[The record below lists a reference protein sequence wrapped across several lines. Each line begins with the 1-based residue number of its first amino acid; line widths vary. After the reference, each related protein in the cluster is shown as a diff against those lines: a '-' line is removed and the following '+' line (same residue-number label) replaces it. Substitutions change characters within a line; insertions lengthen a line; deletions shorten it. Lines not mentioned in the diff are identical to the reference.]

1 MQNGHTETE
10 DQNQMAI
17 DDKLPPISWER
28 KLNSQTKT
36 PSEFKLT
43 KRDHLHLFPLGYRLW
58 RHTKEEAAKGRASI
72 FDIFRKHHITGD
84 HGVPLGGIGAGS
96 IGRSYKGEFQQ
107 FKLFPKICEEAP
119 ILTNQFSVFVSRP
132 GGLKHSTVLCPTKP
146 EVIKDNGGYLCRGEA
161 PNVGIDSWDWNM
173 TGEKSTYHALYPR
186 SWTVY
191 EGEPDPE
198 LRIVSRQVSPFI
210 PHNYKE
216 TSLPV
221 SVFDFTV
228 TNTGAEQ
235 ATVTLLFTWENS
247 VGGTSGLTGQHLN
260 STIMAKDGVH
270 AVALHHK
277 TANGHPPVTY
287 AIAAKE
293 TEDVRV
299 SSCPSFLVSGT
310 SPNKITAGDMWDEIK
325 KNASFDKLTINACS
339 PSKPGTSIGAAIAAK
354 VKVPPGCDRTV
365 TFSLSWDCPEARFD
379 EKTYHRRYTRFY
391 GGLGNAAVAMAHDA
405 LLKFSEWEAQI
416 EEWQGPIL
424 ADTSLPEW
432 YRTTLFNELYYFNS
446 GGTIWTD
453 GLPPK
458 QSLDSIGRRKISLS
472 ISTIDNPDS
481 DQNNIALDILGRI
494 DAVCSQIH
502 APLSSNAAL
511 GTTMVQHTEENI
523 GQFLYLEGIQYLMY
537 NTYDVHFYSS
547 FALLM
552 LFPKLEL
559 SIQRDFAAAVLMHD
573 SSKKQ
578 VMSSGEFVTRKVLG
592 AVPHDIGLND
602 PWFEVNAYNLFNTDR
617 WKDLNSKFVLQV
629 YRDVVATGDIKFA
642 KSVWPSVYTAI
653 AYLDQFDKD
662 GDGMIENEGFPDQ
675 TYDAWSCT
683 GVSAYCGGLWVAALQ
698 AGSALALLVGDNGAA
713 VYFNAKYE
721 KARSVYEKLWNGS
734 YFNYDNSRSGSSSS
748 ILADQLAGQ
757 WYARACGLK
766 PIAKEE
772 WIKKALE
779 TVYDFNV
786 MKVREGTRG
795 AVNGMLPDGRVDTS
809 TMVSREVW
817 AGTTYSVA
825 ACMIQEGL
833 ADKGFRTARGI
844 YEAAWSDRG
853 LGVSFQTPEAWT
865 TNDEYRSLC
874 YMRPLAIWGMQWAH
888 TMPQPNR
895 EQEQSLRIQEE
906 EETSVLF
913 QQHAGFIKVAHYLKT
928 TKGKDH
934 RSRLQSAYETFLR
947 VVRL

>member
-1 MQNGHTETE
+1 MQNSHAETE
-10 DQNQMAI
+10 ECQNQMVI
-17 DDKLPPISWER
+17 DDKLPPFSWER
-28 KLNSQTKT
+28 KLNSEAKT
-36 PSEFKLT
+36 PSEFKLG
-43 KRDHLHLFPLGYRLW
+43 KRDHLHMFPLGYRLW
-58 RHTKEEAAKGRASI
+58 RHTKEEAAKGRATI
-72 FDIFRKHHITGD
+72 FDIFRKHHVTGD

-107 FKLFPKICEEAP
+107 FKLFPKVCEEAP
-119 ILTNQFSVFVSRP
+119 ILTNQFSVFVTRP
-132 GGLKHSTVLCPTKP
+132 GGVKHSTVLCPKKP
-146 EVIKDNGGYLCRGEA
+146 EMIKDNGGYLCRGQA
-161 PNVGIDSWDWNM
+161 PNIGIESWDWNM

-210 PHNYKE
+210 PHNYE
-216 TSLPV
+216 ESSLPV
-221 SVFDFTV
+221 SVFNFTV
-228 TNTGAEQ
+228 TNTGVEQ
-235 ATVTLLFTWENS
+235 ASVTLLFTWENS
-247 VGGTSGLTGQHLN
+247 VGGASGLTGEHSN
-260 STIMAKDGVH
+260 SAMQARDGVH

-299 SSCPSFLVSGT
+299 SSCPCFLVSGFT
-310 SPNKITAGDMWDEIK
+310 PNKITAGDMWDEIK
-325 KNASFDKLTINACS
+325 KNASFDKLTSNTCT

-354 VKVPPGCDRTV
+354 VKVPPGCERTV
-365 TFSLSWDCPEARFD
+365 TFSLSWDCPEVRFD
-379 EKTYHRRYTRFY
+379 KKTYNRRYTRFY
-391 GGLGNAAVAMAHDA
+391 GGLGNAAVAMARDA
-405 LLKFSEWEAQI
+405 LLNFSEWERQI
-416 EEWQGPIL
+416 EEWQAPIL
-424 ADTSLPEW
+424 ADSTLPEW
-432 YRTTLFNELYYFNS
+432 YRITLFNELYYFNS

-458 QSLDSIGRRKISLS
+458 QSLESIGKGKISLS
-472 ISTIDNPDS
+472 ILPTENTDPE
-481 DQNNIALDILGRI
+481 NNNVATDILRRI
-494 DAVCSQIH
+494 DAVSSQIH
-502 APLSSNAAL
+502 APLSSNASL
-511 GTTMVQHTEENI
+511 GTNPSQNTQGNI

-578 VMSSGEFVTRKVLG
+578 VMSSGEFVKRKVLG

-602 PWFEVNAYNLFNTDR
+602 PWNEVNAYNLFSTDR

-629 YRDVVATGDIKFA
+629 YRDVVATGDLNFA
-642 KSVWPSVYTAI
+642 KEVWPSVYTAI
-653 AYLDQFDKD
+653 AFLDQFDKD

-675 TYDAWSCT
+675 TYDAWSCS

-698 AGSALALLVGDNGAA
+698 AGSALAREVGDNGAA

-734 YFNYDNSRSGSSSS
+734 YFNYDNSRSGSSSA
-748 ILADQLAGQ
+748 ILADQMAGQ

-772 WIKKALE
+772 WVKKALE

-786 MKVREGTRG
+786 MKVRGGTRG
-795 AVNGMLPDGRVDTS
+795 AVNGMLPDGRVDRS

-833 ADKGFRTARGI
+833 ADKGFRTASGI

-853 LGVSFQTPEAWT
+853 IGCSFQTPEAWT

-874 YMRPLAIWGMQWAH
+874 YMRPLAIWGIQWAH
-888 TMPQPNR
+888 TMPQT
-895 EQEQSLRIQEE
+895 QEQPLRPKEE
-906 EETSVLF
+906 EETSALF
-913 QQHAGFIKVAHYLKT
+913 QQHAGFTKVAHYLKIA
-928 TKGKDH
+928 KGNDH
-934 RSRLQSAYETFLR
+934 TSRLQSTYETFLK
-947 VVRL
+947 VLHL